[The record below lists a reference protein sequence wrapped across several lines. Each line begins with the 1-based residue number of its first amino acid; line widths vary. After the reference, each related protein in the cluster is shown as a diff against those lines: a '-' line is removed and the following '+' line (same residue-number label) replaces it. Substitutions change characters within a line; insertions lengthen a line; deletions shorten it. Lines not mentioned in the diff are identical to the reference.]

1 MLHFTERI
9 GAETDLDFIKDNGTC
24 VEKNLSDRSSFSKR
38 NQRFFLENELQSE
51 KKLLC
56 TLFERSYERVSCH
69 QAKGMGNSE

>member
-9 GAETDLDFIKDNGTC
+9 GAETDLDFIK
-24 VEKNLSDRSSFSKR
+24 
-38 NQRFFLENELQSE
+38 ENELRSK